1 MENDSVR
8 KILFLAA
15 NPKNSASLRLDE
27 EVREIEEGLIRAKQR
42 DRFELTQKWAVRP
55 RDVQRAMLDLKP
67 QIVHFSGHGVGVE
80 IPGDRARSGDRKLT
94 VVSDSSTQ
102 PEGLMFEDETGQ
114 AKLVNAEAIAG
125 LFELFAAEQ
134 VPVECVLLNACYSEV
149 QAKAIAQHVPYVIGM
164 SQAVGDTAARVFAV
178 AFYDA
183 LGAGRDIEFAYKSG
197 CVAIKLEGIPESLT
211 PVLKKRSD
219 LSKPQKPKDCSN
231 AVQRQV
237 QLESPEG
244 QVSIDSGFYI
254 ASPYEERCYIEIQ
267 KPGSLIRI
275 KSPHNMGKSS
285 LMAQVL
291 AQASQLGYRTVT
303 IDLDQTNHKFF
314 EDLDKFMQW
323 FCASV
328 GKPLG
333 VRVKIEEYWDDI
345 FGANDN
351 STDFFEKYLL
361 SEDNRP
367 LVLAIDNFDRIF
379 KHADIE
385 TDLCGLLRGWHERS
399 KIKKLWEKL
408 RLIIV
413 HSQESYAQRDIN
425 QSPFNV
431 GLPIELGEFTPDQ
444 VRDLVARH
452 GLSWTENELE
462 QFRGLIGGHPYLV
475 RSALYHIAAGDISLA
490 EFLRTAPTEA
500 GIYSDYLR
508 GHLKT
513 LEDYPELGTA
523 MKSVVMSEEPVRLRS
538 EKSFKLDSMGLVV
551 RVDNNVKLRCDL
563 DRQYFCDRLGGN

>member
-1 MENDSVR
+1 MK

-27 EVREIEEGLIRAKQR
+27 EVREIDEGLIRARQR
-42 DRFELTQKWAVRP
+42 DQFELTQKWAVRP

-80 IPGDRARSGDRKLT
+80 TPGDRAQNGDRKFIA
-94 VVSDSSTQ
+94 VSDSGTL

-125 LFELFAAEQ
+125 LFELFADE
-134 VPVECVLLNACYSEV
+134 VECVLLNACYSEV
-149 QAKAIAQHVPYVIGM
+149 QAEAIARHIPYVIGM
-164 SQAVGDTAARVFAV
+164 NRAVGDTAARVFAV
-178 AFYDA
+178 GFYDA
-183 LGAGRDIEFAYKSG
+183 LGAGRDIEFAYKFACNSILM
-197 CVAIKLEGIPESLT
+197 AGIPENLT

-219 LSKPQKPKDCSN
+219 LSKPPKSTESSN
-231 AVQRQV
+231 AVQQPV
-237 QLESPEG
+237 NLESPEG
-244 QVSIDSGFYI
+244 QVSIDSSFYI
-254 ASPYEERCYIEIQ
+254 ASPYEERCYVEIQ

-285 LMAQVL
+285 LMAKVL

-303 IDLDQTNHKFF
+303 IDLDQTNHKFL

-328 GKPLG
+328 GRPLG

-351 STDFFEKYLL
+351 STDYFEKYLL
-361 SEDNRP
+361 AGDDRP

-379 KHADIE
+379 KYADIE
-385 TDLCGLLRGWHERS
+385 TDLCGLLRGWHESS

-452 GLSWTENELE
+452 GLSWTEDELE

-475 RSALYHIAAGDISLA
+475 RSALYRIAAGDLSLA

-513 LEDYPELGTA
+513 LEDYPELGAA
-523 MKSVVMSEEPVRLRS
+523 MKLVVTSEDPVRLRS
-538 EKSFKLDSMGLVV
+538 EESFKLDSMGLVV
-551 RVDNNVKLRCDL
+551 RVDNNVKPRCDL
-563 DRQYFCDRLGGN
+563 YRQYFCDRLGGN